1 MNADNN
7 QVCININFNV
17 VTVKKTNTL
26 FQNDYVDSIELK
38 TFFIKSTLHVI
49 CL

>member
-7 QVCININFNV
+7 QVCINININFKV
-17 VTVKKTNTL
+17 RKTNTL

-38 TFFIKSTLHVI
+38 TFFIKSTLHII